1 MFYAQVMTMTS
12 EEHDS
17 AWCQRLSCILEC
29 LLKCIIRARTPHLQ
43 VVLVA
48 LTNLSVSFA
57 LAFNTAVKAR
67 RLRLN
72 GGRDFARTLWAQ
84 FRSKPRLFFLPP
96 PNPPNEA

>member
-1 MFYAQVMTMTS
+1 VDPGYLAACVAGVM
-12 EEHDS
+12 
-17 AWCQRLSCILEC
+17 
-29 LLKCIIRARTPHLQ
+29 
-43 VVLVA
+43 LVA

-84 FRSKPRLFFLPP
+84 FRSTPRLFFLPP
-96 PNPPNEA
+96 RHVPNEAAEAALHQAGNASDRALEGERVR